1 MSSHKQMMEE
11 SAAFFNKE
19 VDKVIDNIN
28 AAKTD
33 KQRTKYLKQMI
44 ALKYR
49 IALEIK
55 MLDDAQNF

>member
-1 MSSHKQMMEE
+1 MMED